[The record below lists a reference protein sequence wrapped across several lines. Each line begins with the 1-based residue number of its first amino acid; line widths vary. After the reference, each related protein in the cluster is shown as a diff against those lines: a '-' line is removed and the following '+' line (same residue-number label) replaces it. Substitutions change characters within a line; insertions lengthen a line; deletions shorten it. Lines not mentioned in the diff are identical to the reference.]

1 MKKETAATDPIS
13 ALNMNKALAA
23 TALDQIGAKQ
33 FLQSKVFPKLEVAL
47 NSVSDISLAQFE
59 L

>member
-47 NSVSDISLAQFE
+47 NSVSAISFALFE